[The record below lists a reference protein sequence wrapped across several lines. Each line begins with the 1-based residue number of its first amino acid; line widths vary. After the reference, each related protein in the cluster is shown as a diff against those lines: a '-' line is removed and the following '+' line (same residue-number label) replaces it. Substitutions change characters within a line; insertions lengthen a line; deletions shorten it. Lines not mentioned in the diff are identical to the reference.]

1 MDFRE
6 KFSEVTTELTEAETI
21 ELSEKVEISSD
32 EVGITGYGDIVS
44 VFIKK
49 AKHNDLMEVEVQG
62 NKTLPKI
69 KSLETLLGQYKEDD
83 WVTLEKIY
91 KKYTAEASSEVAK
104 AITEFE
110 KSLAKAFKIL
120 EVRTGKL

>member
-6 KFSEVTTELTEAETI
+6 KFSEVTTELTEAETT
-21 ELSEKVEISSD
+21 ELSEKVDISSD
-32 EVGITGYGDIVS
+32 EIGITGYGDIVS

-49 AKHNDLMEVEVQG
+49 AKYNDLMELEVKG
-62 NKTLPKI
+62 SKILPKI
-69 KSLETLLGQYKEDD
+69 KSLESLLGQYKEDD
-83 WVTLEKIY
+83 WNTLEKIY
-91 KKYTAEASSEVAK
+91 KKYTAEASSDVAK

-110 KSLAKAFKIL
+110 KNLAKAFKIL